1 MGKAI
6 KLALSLFN
14 DGDDDKLEQVDIAKK
29 EYNMVLSYNHFH
41 PGLVLMYSE
50 LLYIEKKYMEAI
62 NNSLSLPMGQV
73 PILTKSIHLH
83 LGKCYVEIMDNESAL
98 QSFGI
103 AMDNLEESDNN
114 NRITALL
121 GCSRCFF
128 NWVNTIK
135 R

>member
-1 MGKAI
+1 MAKAI
-6 KLALSLFN
+6 KLASLFN

-83 LGKCYVEIMDNESAL
+83 LGKCYVDNGL
-98 QSFGI
+98 
-103 AMDNLEESDNN
+103 
-114 NRITALL
+114 
-121 GCSRCFF
+121 
-128 NWVNTIK
+128 
-135 R
+135 